1 MSKRVWSG
9 LGAVLVLGAAGAL
22 AWTQRDGMALRPTV
36 SFGLLVALLL
46 WETGAPFFAFFASA
60 AARAKHGLRNVML
73 GLVNG
78 AVTAVGFAGLWLA
91 TTRWTEAQGFG
102 LLNWLPLAPWLHAL
116 GAVLLLDV
124 WTYGWHRLNHTSRFL
139 WRFHRVH
146 HSDPHMDVT
155 TANRFHL
162 GEMLLSGVLRI
173 PVIALIGAQF
183 WEIALYE
190 VLLFSVVQFHHANI
204 HVGPRLDCWLRLL
217 VVTPVMH
224 KVHHSAWQPETDS
237 NYASLLSVWDRL
249 FGSFRINPAPET
261 IRLGLDEF
269 RREDQQS
276 LAGMMK
282 TPFVEPNGEEKGSG

>member
-1 MSKRVWSG
+1 MSKRVWLG
-9 LGAVLVLGAAGAL
+9 LGAVLVLGAAAGL
-22 AWTQRDGMALRPTV
+22 AWTQRSGAAFRPTV

-46 WETGAPFFAFFASA
+46 WETAAPFFAFFNSA
-60 AARAKHGLRNVML
+60 AMRARHGLRNVVL
-73 GLVNG
+73 GLLNG
-78 AVTAVGFAGLWLA
+78 VITAVVFAGLWLA
-91 TTRWTEAQGFG
+91 TTQWTEGQSFG
-102 LLNWLPLAPWLHAL
+102 LLNWLPLPPWLHAV

-124 WTYGWHRLNHTSRFL
+124 WTYWWHRLNHTSRFL

-173 PVIALIGAQF
+173 PVIALIGARF

-190 VLLFSVVQFHHANI
+190 VLMFSVVQFHHANI
-204 HVGPRLDCWLRLL
+204 HVGPRLDRWLRLL

-237 NYASLLSVWDRL
+237 NYASLLSVWDRI
-249 FGSFRINPAPET
+249 FGSYRINPAPET

-269 RREDQQS
+269 RREEQQS
-276 LAGMMK
+276 LAGLMK
-282 TPFVEPNGEEKGSG
+282 TPFGEGK